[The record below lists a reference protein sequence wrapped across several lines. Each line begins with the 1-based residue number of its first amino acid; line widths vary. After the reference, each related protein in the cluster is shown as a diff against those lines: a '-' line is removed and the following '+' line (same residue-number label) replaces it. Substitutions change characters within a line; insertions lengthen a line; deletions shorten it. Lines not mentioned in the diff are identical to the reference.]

1 MEDITADFI
10 FEESEAINANF
21 EVNVTPKKLS
31 ELENDMGF
39 ITKDDIET
47 PDVDLSNLATK
58 TELANELILKQDKLI
73 AGNNILIDNN
83 VISAIGGGGSVDAY
97 TKAETDNLL
106 DKKQDKG
113 DYAQKFELAAPLQY
127 VYDGNIGSAY
137 VFMGTDEITTD
148 EVKATSIQLLKSGD
162 IFTGEYSNFEPDK
175 AWEVSVKSLVLNGSL
190 SSTATLLSI
199 RPTNGIAEINVNEN
213 SQVKFY
219 CNFGSSAATNVTGA
233 TLSVNT
239 PYDFRISYDG
249 AGKTTLQY
257 KQSSSTT
264 WTTGATRTATLKA
277 NSGGSNYNYVRVGNE
292 YTTFLLSN
300 VEFISNN
307 NVLFK
312 HVTET
317 TKYLDVAYDNTLK
330 VVDGKLTTSTK
341 ILVTTEADYNALA
354 TKDTNTLY
362 LIEE

>member
-10 FEESEAINANF
+10 FAENENINANF

-31 ELENDMGF
+31 ELENDMGYV
-39 ITKDDIET
+39 TKDEVVT
-47 PDVDLSNLATK
+47 PDIDLSNLATK
-58 TELANELILKQDKLI
+58 TELQE
-73 AGNNILIDNN
+73 G
-83 VISAIGGGGSVDAY
+83 
-97 TKAETDNLL
+97 L
-106 DKKQDKG
+106 DKKQPKG
-113 DYAQKFELAAPLQY
+113 NYLTEHQDISHLATKTETYTKEEVDSLLVGSGVDFELTAPLQY

-175 AWEVSVKSLVLNGSL
+175 AWEVSVKGLILNSLPNASI
-190 SSTATLLSI
+190 TLLEI
-199 RPTNGIAEINVNEN
+199 RPTGGVGSITINESN
-213 SQVKFY
+213 QVKFV
-219 CNFGSSAATNVTGA
+219 CNFNNVNSGTGA
-233 TLSVNT
+233 TLVANV
-239 PYDFRISYDG
+239 PYDFKISYDG
-249 AGKTTLQY
+249 AGKTLFQY
-257 KQSSSTT
+257 KQSSSST
-264 WTTGATRTATLKA
+264 WITGLTYSATLKA